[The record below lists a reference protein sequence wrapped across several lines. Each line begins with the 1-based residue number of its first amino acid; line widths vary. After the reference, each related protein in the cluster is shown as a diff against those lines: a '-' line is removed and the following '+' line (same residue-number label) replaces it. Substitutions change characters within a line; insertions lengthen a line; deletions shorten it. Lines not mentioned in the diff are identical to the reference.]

1 MQRRTLMAGAALL
14 PLWACAQPEARKN
27 RDEATALFE
36 SSLRR
41 VEARVG
47 GRLGVAV
54 LDTRSGAFAAHRGDE
69 RFALCSTFKLLLAAQ
84 ILGRVDQGRERLDA
98 RVRFGRGD
106 LVEYSPRTE
115 PRVGGEGMTVAE
127 LCEAAMVLSDNTA
140 ANLLLR
146 RQGGPEGL
154 TAWLRAL
161 GDAHTRLDRNEP
173 TLNDVPPGEVRDT
186 TTPLAMLR
194 TMQALV
200 LGDALAPASR
210 ERLRGWLL
218 GNLTGDRRLRAGMPP
233 GWRVGEK
240 TGTAQGTS
248 NDAGVVWPAQDQ
260 QGQGAPAVV
269 ACYLTECPAAPAQR
283 DAAIAEVGALAAA
296 WIRTA

>member
-1 MQRRTLMAGAALL
+1 MQRRMVMSGAALL
-14 PLWACAQPEARKN
+14 PLWGCTQPRTKKN
-27 RDEATALFE
+27 REEATALFE
-36 SSLRR
+36 REARR
-41 VEARVG
+41 LEARVG

-54 LDTRSGAFAAHRGDE
+54 LDTGTGAFAAHRGGE

-84 ILGRVDQGRERLDA
+84 ILRRVDEGRERLDA

-115 PRVGGEGMTVAE
+115 PHAGGEGMTVAE

-154 TAWLRAL
+154 TAWLRTL
-161 GDAHTRLDRNEP
+161 GDAHTRLDRTEP
-173 TLNDVPPGEVRDT
+173 ALNDVPPGEVRDT
-186 TTPLAMLR
+186 TTPLAMAR
-194 TMQALV
+194 TLQTLV

-210 ERLRGWLL
+210 ERLQGWLL

-240 TGTAQGTS
+240 TGTAQGTG
-248 NDAGVVWPAQDQ
+248 NDAGVVWPA
-260 QGQGAPAVV
+260 QGAPAVV
-269 ACYLTECPAAPAQR
+269 ACYLTECPAAPALR
-283 DAAIAEVGALAAA
+283 DAAIAEAGALAAA
-296 WIRTA
+296 WLRAA

>member
-1 MQRRTLMAGAALL
+1 M
-14 PLWACAQPEARKN
+14 
-27 RDEATALFE
+27 
-36 SSLRR
+36 
-41 VEARVG
+41 G
-47 GRLGVAV
+47 GRLGMAV
-54 LDTRSGAFAAHRGDE
+54 LDTDTGAFAAHRGGE

-84 ILGRVDQGRERLDA
+84 ILRRVDERRERLDA
-98 RVRFGRGD
+98 RVHFGWGD

-115 PRVGGEGMTVAE
+115 PHAGGEGMTVAE

-161 GDAHTRLDRNEP
+161 GDAHTRLDRTEP

-194 TMQALV
+194 TTQALV
-200 LGDALAPASR
+200 LGDVLAPASR
-210 ERLRGWLL
+210 GRLQGWLL
-218 GNLTGDRRLRAGMPP
+218 GNLTGGERLRAGMPP

-240 TGTAQGTS
+240 TGTAQGVS
-248 NDAGVVWPAQDQ
+248 NDAGVIWPAKDE

-269 ACYLTECPAAPAQR
+269 ACYLTECPAAPLLR
-283 DAAIAEVGALAAA
+283 DAAIAEAGALAAA
-296 WIRTA
+296 WLRAA